1 MSRFY
6 FKANKGG
13 VSMSNLEE
21 MIKDEMKFEVYNAL
35 SDVMYNH
42 ADCTDC
48 EFLKQSMEEAF
59 EWFMIKFFEDGE

>member
-1 MSRFY
+1 
-6 FKANKGG
+6 
-13 VSMSNLEE
+13 MSNLEE
-21 MIKDEMKFEVYNAL
+21 MIKSEMKHEVYNAL

-48 EFLKQSMEEAF
+48 EFLKRTMEEAV